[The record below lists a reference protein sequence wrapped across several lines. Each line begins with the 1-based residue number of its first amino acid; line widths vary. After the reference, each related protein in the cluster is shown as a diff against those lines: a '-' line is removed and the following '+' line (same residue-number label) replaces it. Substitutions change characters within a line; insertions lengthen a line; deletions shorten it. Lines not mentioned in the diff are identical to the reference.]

1 MKSRFARMTF
11 LCAAILIG
19 LPAGAA
25 NLFSFST
32 PDATLSPDD
41 GYDPSVVSITADP
54 NITAPANGTDLAAGK
69 VGISRFWN
77 TEWAGFS
84 LSSANGTTLEE
95 SEFGTGYYQL
105 TLSGASGAKLSNLGI
120 ALNSARG
127 GGDPATQVRG
137 FKLYAAPNG
146 QAINFSDTPII
157 DVPNDTSTRTATIPY
172 SANLSDPAFQ
182 DIDSITFR
190 YYPLTPA
197 TGNTMD
203 FDGWTIT
210 GTAIA
215 TPEPTSAVLVAIALT
230 GAALKRRRRQN

>member
-1 MKSRFARMTF
+1 MQSHIARWIF
-11 LCAAILIG
+11 LCAAVLIG

-41 GYDPSVVSITADP
+41 GYDPTVVAITADP
-54 NITAPANGTDLAAGK
+54 NVSGPANGTDLANGK

-84 LSSANGTTLEE
+84 VSSGNGTTLE
-95 SEFGTGYYQL
+95 SGEFGTGYFQL
-105 TLSGASGAKLSNLGI
+105 TLTGASGAKLSNLGI
-120 ALNSARG
+120 SFNSARG

-146 QAINFSDTPII
+146 QAINFSDTPVI
-157 DVPNDTSTRTATIPY
+157 DVANETGTRTATVPH
-172 SANLSDPAFQ
+172 SATLSDPALQ

-210 GTAIA
+210 GTATA
-215 TPEPTSAVLVAIALT
+215 TPEPTSAALLTIALSA
-230 GAALKRRRRQN
+230 AALKRRRR